1 MRTYHEID
9 IRKRT
14 LLVSFALAAWFVV
27 LFLRLVQLQVV
38 DHASF
43 ESRASRQSRAKV
55 TVPAR
60 RGTIY
65 DRHGRVLASSVPAF
79 TIKLSP
85 VEKEKPAQEAEKV
98 RRLQAVLGLS
108 DKEVADILKSLRE
121 DDPFIYVRKKVSLE
135 IAARVRDLKLPG
147 VGFDEESRRVYPN
160 GSLAAHVIGGVNV
173 DESRRAGV
181 ESRYNAIL
189 KGEDG
194 QQIVYKDNKK
204 RGYQS
209 QVTKAPVA
217 GEDIYLTIDATVQ
230 HIAERALAMAI
241 EDHSAASGTII
252 ICDPESGEILALA
265 NAPTYDVNA
274 YTESKDAW
282 LDRAIGSPYEPGS
295 TFKIVAAAAA
305 LEKGV
310 VGYADNYD
318 CSSGF
323 IKVGPLTIRDH
334 ERMGVLTFSDVLIHS
349 SNVGTVKFASRLS
362 SGALYEM
369 IQRFGFGRRTGI
381 DLPAEEPGLVRPLA
395 RWNKLVSQPHIA
407 IGYEI
412 NVTPLQ
418 ILRAMNVFA
427 TRGRLVQP
435 RVVRESPALP
445 AARLQGPIR
454 DDRILAADLADG
466 LTTRVFE
473 RVVDEGTAKLGRLEE
488 FSAAGK
494 TGTAQRYDQALKAYT
509 TKSHTASFVGFAPAR
524 RPVLSMIVVL
534 DDPKEGFYYGG
545 QVCAPIFRDVARQV
559 LRCLGVAPDR
569 PLAEGTVTA
578 QLGRKDRP

>member
-14 LLVSFALAAWFVV
+14 LIISFALAAWFLV
-27 LFLRLVQLQVV
+27 LFLRLFQLQVLG
-38 DHASF
+38 HAGF

-65 DRHGRVLASSVPAF
+65 DRNGRILASSVPAF

-98 RRLQAVLGLS
+98 GRLRAVLGLS
-108 DKEVADILKSLRE
+108 DREVADILKGLRE
-121 DDPFIYVRKKVSLE
+121 DDPFVYVRKKVSAE
-135 IAARVRDLKLPG
+135 IADRVRDLKLPG
-147 VGFDEESRRVYPN
+147 LGFDEESRRVYPN
-160 GSLAAHVIGGVNV
+160 GPLAAHVIGGVNA
-173 DESRRAGV
+173 DESRQAGV
-181 ESRYNAIL
+181 EARYNAVL

-194 QQIVYKDNKK
+194 QQIVYKDNKR

-217 GEDIYLTIDATVQ
+217 GRDIYLTIDATIQ
-230 HIAERALAMAI
+230 HIAERALARAV
-241 EDHSAASGTII
+241 EDHSAASGTIV
-252 ICDPESGEILALA
+252 ICDPDSGEILALA
-265 NAPTYDVNA
+265 NSPAYDVNA

-305 LEKGV
+305 LEKGFV
-310 VGYADNYD
+310 DYSDTYD
-318 CSSGF
+318 CTSGS

-334 ERMGVLTFSDVLIHS
+334 ERMGVLTFPGVLIHS
-349 SNVGTVKFASRLS
+349 SNVGTVKFAAKVPAE
-362 SGALYEM
+362 ALYDM
-369 IQRFGFGRRTGI
+369 IRRFGFGRRTGI
-381 DLPAEEPGLVRPLA
+381 DLPAEEPGLVRPPA
-395 RWNKLVSQPHIA
+395 RWNRLVSQPHIA

-412 NVTPLQ
+412 SVTPLQ

-435 RVVRESPALP
+435 KVVREAPGLP
-445 AARLQGPIR
+445 APKIQGPVR

-466 LTTRVFE
+466 LTGRVFE
-473 RVVDEGTAKLGRLEE
+473 KVVDEGTAKAGRLEE
-488 FSAAGK
+488 YSAAGK

-559 LRCLGVAPDR
+559 LRCLGATPDR
-569 PLAEGTVTA
+569 PLPDAAITA
-578 QLGRKDRP
+578 RLDRKGRP